1 MQHIAQALKTTEN
14 AKRVY
19 AALYGSEPTHLSIGR
34 SVSRL
39 TIAKH
44 LIEMVERGKLT
55 ESQITQAIAQVNGGE
70 SAPADDAAAKSAAAA
85 ASRAEQLALDAHAL
99 VKKLAKEMS
108 AIPRAEPV
116 DRADISARI
125 GQAVAEGFSAFKR
138 EVVAAGAEQA
148 VADAVAVHITHRA
161 PAVDVFGVDVR
172 DRAGN
177 PLMVDIWNH
186 PEAPAVDPNFVW
198 SDLTVRHLLVNQA
211 TPNLW
216 FGGERGTGKTETAR
230 QFAARTGRAFKRIN
244 FHKHSAVEEYIGAT
258 ALVDGR
264 TEFAPGDFLTAYTCP
279 GSVILLDEVTNAS
292 PGELAPLNG
301 LLECG
306 AAVSIGGKAWRRAQG
321 VAVIAADNTLG
332 NGDESGRYAGTQSM
346 NSALVDRFERVVH
359 FEFMS
364 ADAET
369 AAVVNHTNMDE
380 ALVRHVIAAINVAR
394 GKVETGDIV
403 DAPSIRSV
411 VAFLRALHV
420 LTPAEAWA
428 TAVINRQPSE
438 SKAALEA
445 VYQAC
450 INEALIAERLTA
462 STKSV

>member
-1 MQHIAQALKTTEN
+1 MNNLARTLETTEK

-19 AALYGSEPTHLSIGR
+19 AALYGREPGFPDIGR
-34 SVSRL
+34 AVSRL
-39 TIAKH
+39 TLAKH
-44 LIEMVERGKLT
+44 FTEEVERGALDQ
-55 ESQITQAIAQVNGGE
+55 ESLMRAIAQVNGGE
-70 SAPADDAAAKSAAAA
+70 PAPADDAAAKSAAAA

-99 VKKLAKEMS
+99 VKKLAKEVS
-108 AIPRAEPV
+108 TLPRADV
-116 DRADISARI
+116 DRADITARI
-125 GQAVAEGFSAFKR
+125 SQAVADGFSAFKR
-138 EVVAAGAEQA
+138 DVVAAGAEQA
-148 VADAVAVHITHRA
+148 VADAVAVHVSHRA

-177 PLMVDIWNH
+177 PVMVDVWNH
-186 PEAPAVDPNFVW
+186 PEAPAVDPHFVW
-198 SDLTVRHLLVNQA
+198 SDLTIRHLLVNQA

-244 FHKHSAVEEYIGAT
+244 FHKHSAVEEYLGAT

-301 LLECG
+301 LLEHG

-332 NGDESGRYAGTQSM
+332 NGDESGRYAGTQGM

-364 ADAET
+364 AEAET
-369 AAVVNHTNMDE
+369 AAVVNHTGMDK
-380 ALVRHVIAAINVAR
+380 ALVRHVIDAINVAR
-394 GKVETGDIV
+394 AKVESGDIV

-428 TAVINRQPSE
+428 TAVINRQPTE

-462 STKSV
+462 STQPV